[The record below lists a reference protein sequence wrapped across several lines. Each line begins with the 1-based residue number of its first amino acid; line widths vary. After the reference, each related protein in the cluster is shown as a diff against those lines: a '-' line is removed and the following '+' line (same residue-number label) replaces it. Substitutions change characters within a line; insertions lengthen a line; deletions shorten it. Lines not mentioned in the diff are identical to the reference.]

1 MPSSSRGCRR
11 RLASL
16 AAAAAFALLFLSA
29 ACGAEEPGV
38 TVAVTDTDG
47 RGSATPETDPSRPP
61 APPAPTPLTPAP
73 DLVVVIAAV
82 GDLMLGRSVGWRI
95 AAGEPGVPFVGVARL
110 LEADLTVGNLEA
122 PIADTGEPAAKAYA
136 FRAPMAAA
144 HVLGQA
150 GFDVVALA
158 NNHSLDYGPEALLQ
172 TLDLLATAGVR
183 GVGAGPDA
191 AAARRPVVVERHG
204 LRLAFLAYVDTPPE
218 GTYRREAWEAGEG
231 KPGVAWLDLGQV
243 REDVTRAKGRAD
255 HVVVLFHWGVEGSAQ
270 PSAAQRQAAEAAI
283 DAGATL
289 VLGSHPHVLQPVEER
304 DGRLVA
310 FSLGNF
316 VFDGFEGEAN
326 RSAVLRIVLDRQGVR
341 SWELVAVDIVDG
353 IPRPAE

>member
-16 AAAAAFALLFLSA
+16 AAAAVAFVLLGAS
-29 ACGAEEPGV
+29 CGGGEPGV
-38 TVAVTDTDG
+38 TVSVLGG
-47 RGSATPETDPSRPP
+47 RESVTPESPSPHPTARPASP
-61 APPAPTPLTPAP
+61 AASPTREP
-73 DLVVVIAAV
+73 VVVIAAV

-95 AAGEPGVPFVGVARL
+95 AAGEPGVPFGGVARL

-136 FRAPMAAA
+136 FRAPIAAA

-158 NNHSLDYGPEALLQ
+158 NNHALGYGPEALLQ
-172 TLDLLATAGVR
+172 TLDLLAAAGVR

-243 REDVTRAKGRAD
+243 REDVTRAKHGAD
-255 HVVVLFHWGVEGSAQ
+255 HVVVLFHWGLEGSAQ
-270 PSAAQRQAAEAAI
+270 PSAAQRQAAEAAL

-304 DGRLVA
+304 GDRLVA

-341 SWELVAVDIVDG
+341 SWEVVPVDIVDG